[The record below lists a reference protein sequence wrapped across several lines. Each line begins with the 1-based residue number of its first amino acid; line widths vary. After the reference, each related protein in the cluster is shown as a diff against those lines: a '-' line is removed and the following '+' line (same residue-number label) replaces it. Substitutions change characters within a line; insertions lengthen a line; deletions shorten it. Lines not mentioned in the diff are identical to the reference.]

1 MADESMIY
9 ASLEDY
15 KIKIQDLRAELETLT
30 IGSQRYN
37 ETLLELNN
45 TTKEMADKTASAK
58 DATLSLKDNFSDT
71 VSQITGSMGPMS
83 SALGGVTTSITG
95 FQTAWSNLTKVFM
108 ANPWVAA
115 LTLLLGALMAIIKKV
130 SDAIKGNEQTSN
142 KWSKAMATFQPII
155 DAISNAFDWL
165 AEVFVDAISVITDNL
180 PGFLKSFGKGA
191 KKILDFIGSI
201 VDAVLFV
208 PKVISEGLSKA
219 MPTIMK
225 VITGPMRA
233 LSKILSSLGAD
244 DWAAKVNSAA
254 NSVAEFGVDAAK
266 TIESVIKNAGTF
278 IKNLGTKVDSAM
290 SSFAAK
296 MVHSRKLKER
306 DIQLTKEQRQAT
318 DELAQ
323 SQLKQG
329 QIRDQIA
336 KETDPKKQV
345 ALYKQLREEQNKAF
359 DKQKK
364 LAQER
369 YNLALE
375 YSKLTP
381 NDKATNDNLAK
392 LKADITKVDAE
403 REHALARTDRRA
415 TKMQERVN
423 KAMSL
428 GNKKAQDAALKR
440 IAEEE
445 RAAIEASKKVFDD
458 LHDKIKGLDGTTDIL
473 LFDLNEEEKRLK
485 LLGKLDEDAQKTIVN
500 QRYKVRKDDL
510 DSRVKMYEEALKD
523 EKLLDDERKKL
534 TIEYNKLKDEQ
545 YKNDKQHE
553 YDLLA
558 IQINAIKTRRD
569 EATKKATNEQSVETS
584 ASNQQ
589 YYEELKQL
597 NDLYEQG
604 KISYDDYLTGLE
616 IAKQNN
622 EQRLNEITAKGNQER
637 IDALKKYWEDIVAQ
651 YGADSPEALE
661 AYANYQKALTDE
673 NARQSNA
680 RMKKNKEEMQDRIK
694 NLKQNMKIAQQLS
707 RSVANVM
714 GTVSDIM
721 QANIEEKVRRGEISE
736 EEAEKEFE
744 NVKKL
749 QIAEAIINTL
759 TGALQA
765 QLSVWAPGSG
775 IHSVWAKIAMSA
787 ALGIQTLAT
796 GYAQVQKIRNTTFG
810 GGGGGGAAQPTI
822 ITGAATPLL
831 NEAQDLNELDAM
843 YVTGRQP
850 QDQKVYVLESDI
862 TNAQNNRKVRVTE
875 STF

>member
-15 KIKIQDLRAELETLT
+15 KIKISDLRAELETLT

-45 TTKEMADKTASAK
+45 TTKEMTDKTADAK
-58 DATLSLKDNFSDT
+58 VATLSLKDNFSDI
-71 VSQITGSMGPMS
+71 VSQITGSVGPMS
-83 SALGGVTTSITG
+83 TALGGVTTGIAG
-95 FQTAWSNLTKVFM
+95 FQTAWTNLTKVFM

-115 LTLLLGALMAIIKKV
+115 LTVLLGALMTIIKKV
-130 SDAIKGNEQTSN
+130 SDAIKGNETTSN
-142 KWSKAMATFQPII
+142 KWSKAMATFQPIL
-155 DAISNAFDWL
+155 DAITNAFDWL
-165 AEVFVDAISVITDNL
+165 AEVFVDAISTITDNL
-180 PGFLKSFGKGA
+180 PGFLRNFGKGA
-191 KKILDFIGSI
+191 KKVLDFIGGI
-201 VDAVLFV
+201 VDAVLFL
-208 PKVISEGLSKA
+208 PKVVVDAVNSA

-233 LSKILSSLGAD
+233 LSDILAALGAD
-244 DWAAKVNSAA
+244 DWAKTVNAA
-254 NSVAEFGVDAAK
+254 ADSVTEFATDAVD
-266 TIESVIKNAGTF
+266 TVNNLIKNAGSF
-278 IKNLGTKVDSAM
+278 VKELGTKIE
-290 SSFAAK
+290 SSMNSLAGQ
-296 MVHSRKLKER
+296 MEHSRKLKEQE
-306 DIQLTKEQRQAT
+306 IKLTKEQRQAT

-329 QIRDQIA
+329 EIRDQIA

-345 ALYKQLREEQNKAF
+345 ELYKKLREEQNKSF
-359 DKQKK
+359 DKQKE
-364 LAQER
+364 LAKQR
-369 YNLALE
+369 YELALE

-392 LKADITKVDAE
+392 LKAAVTQVDAE
-403 REHALARTDRRA
+403 RAAAMARTDRRA

-423 KAMSL
+423 KAMSA
-428 GNKKAQDAALKR
+428 GNKKAQDEALKR

-445 RAAIEASKKVFDD
+445 RAAIEASKKVFND
-458 LHDKIKGLDGTTDIL
+458 LHDKIKGLDGTTDVL
-473 LFDLNEEEKRLK
+473 LFDLNDQEKRLK
-485 LLGKLDEDAQKTIVN
+485 LLGKLDADAQKTMVN
-500 QRYKVRKDDL
+500 QRYKVQKDDL
-510 DSRVKMYEEALKD
+510 DARMKLYEDAFKNEALM
-523 EKLLDDERKKL
+523 DDERNKL
-534 TIEYNKLKDEQ
+534 TIEYNKLKNQQ
-545 YKNDKQHE
+545 YKLDKQHE

-569 EATKKATNEQSVETS
+569 AATKKATNEQTVETS

-604 KISYDDYLTGLE
+604 KISYNDYLAGLE
-616 IAKQNN
+616 VAKQNN
-622 EQRLNEITAKGNQER
+622 EDRLNEITAKGNQER

-661 AYANYQKALTDE
+661 AHAAYEKALTDE
-673 NARQSNA
+673 TKRQTNE
-680 RMKKNKEEMQDRIK
+680 RIKENKREAQDRIK

-721 QANIEEKVRRGEISE
+721 QANIEEKVKRGEISE

-749 QIAEAIINTL
+749 QIAEAIITTL

-765 QLSVWAPGSG
+765 QMSVWAADSQ
-775 IHSVWAKIAMSA
+775 IHGVWKKIAMSA

-810 GGGGGGAAQPTI
+810 GGGSGSAQPTI

-843 YVTGRQP
+843 YVTGRPP
-850 QDQKVYVLESDI
+850 QDTRVYVLESDI

>member
-15 KIKIQDLRAELETLT
+15 KIKISGLRAELETLT
-30 IGSQRYN
+30 IGSQKYN
-37 ETLLELNN
+37 EVLLELNN
-45 TTKEMADKTASAK
+45 TTKEMSDKTEDAK
-58 DATLSLKDNFSDT
+58 VATLSLKDNFSDI
-71 VSQITGSMGPMS
+71 VSQITGSVGPMS
-83 SALGGVTTSITG
+83 TALGGVTAGIAG
-95 FQTAWSNLTKVFM
+95 FQTAWINLTKVFM

-115 LTLLLGALMAIIKKV
+115 LTVLLGTLMMIIKKV

-142 KWSKAMATFQPII
+142 KWSKAMATFQPIL
-155 DAISNAFDWL
+155 DAITNAFDWL
-165 AEVFVDAISVITDNL
+165 AEVFVDAISTITDNL
-180 PGFLKSFGKGA
+180 PGFLRNFGKGA
-191 KKILDFIGSI
+191 KKVLDFIGSI
-201 VDAVLFV
+201 VDAVLFL
-208 PKVISEGLSKA
+208 PKVVVDAVNSA

-233 LSKILSSLGAD
+233 LSDILAALGAD
-244 DWAAKVNSAA
+244 DWAKAVNAA
-254 NSVAEFGVDAAK
+254 ADSVTEFATDAVD
-266 TIESVIKNAGTF
+266 TVNNLIKNAGSF
-278 IKNLGTKVDSAM
+278 VKELGTKIE
-290 SSFAAK
+290 SSMNSLAGQ
-296 MVHSRKLKER
+296 MEHSRKLKEQE
-306 DIQLTKEQRQAT
+306 IKLTKEQRQAT

-329 QIRDQIA
+329 EIRDKIA
-336 KETDPKKQV
+336 KETDPRKQV
-345 ALYKQLREEQNKAF
+345 ELYKKLREEQNKSF
-359 DKQKK
+359 DKQKE
-364 LAQER
+364 LAKQR

-392 LKADITKVDAE
+392 LKAAITQVDAD
-403 REHALARTDRRA
+403 RAAAFARTDRRA
-415 TKMQERVN
+415 TRMQERVN
-423 KAMSL
+423 KAMAA
-428 GNKKAQDAALKR
+428 GNKKAQDEALKR

-445 RAAIEASKKVFDD
+445 RAAIEASKKVFND
-458 LHDKIKGLDGTTDIL
+458 LHDQIKGLDGTTDVL
-473 LFDLNEEEKRLK
+473 LFDLNEQEKRLK
-485 LLGKLDEDAQKTIVN
+485 LLGKLDADAQKTIVN
-500 QRYKVRKDDL
+500 QRYKVQKDDL
-510 DSRVKMYEEALKD
+510 DARVKMYEDAFKD
-523 EKLLDDERKKL
+523 EKLLDDERNKL
-534 TIEYNKLKDEQ
+534 TIEYNKLKNQQ
-545 YKNDKQHE
+545 YKLDKQHE

-569 EATKKATNEQSVETS
+569 EATKKATNEQSIETS

-604 KISYDDYLTGLE
+604 KISYNDYLAGLE
-616 IAKQNN
+616 TAKQDN
-622 EQRLNEITAKGNQER
+622 EQRLNEITAKGSQER

-651 YGADSPEALE
+651 YGADSTEALE
-661 AYANYQKALTDE
+661 AHAAYEKAMTDE
-673 NARQSNA
+673 TKRQTTERTNQN
-680 RMKKNKEEMQDRIK
+680 KKEMQDRIK

-707 RSVANVM
+707 KSVANVM

-721 QANIEEKVRRGEISE
+721 QANIEEKLKRGEISE

-749 QIAEAIINTL
+749 QIAEAIVNTL

-765 QLSVWAPGSG
+765 QLSVWAPDSQ
-775 IHSVWAKIAMSA
+775 IHGVWTKIAMSA
-787 ALGIQTLAT
+787 LLGAQTLAT

-810 GGGGGGAAQPTI
+810 GGGSGAAQPTI

-831 NEAQDLNELDAM
+831 NEAQDINELDAM
-843 YVTGRQP
+843 YVTGRPP
-850 QDQKVYVLESDI
+850 QDTRVYVLESDI

>member
-15 KIKIQDLRAELETLT
+15 KIKISDLRAELETLT
-30 IGSQRYN
+30 IGSQQYN
-37 ETLLELNN
+37 ATLLELNN
-45 TTKEMADKTASAK
+45 TTKEMADKTEDAK
-58 DATLSLKDNFSDT
+58 VATLSLKDNFSDI
-71 VSQITGSMGPMS
+71 VSQITGSVGPMS
-83 SALGGVTTSITG
+83 TALGGVTTGIAG

-115 LTLLLGALMAIIKKV
+115 LTVLLGALMTIIKKV
-130 SDAIKGNEQTSN
+130 SDAIKGNETTSN
-142 KWSKAMATFQPII
+142 KWSNAMATFQPII
-155 DAISNAFDWL
+155 DAITNAFDWL
-165 AEVFVDAISVITDNL
+165 AEVFVDAISTITDNL
-180 PGFLKSFGKGA
+180 PGFLRNFGKGA
-191 KKILDFIGSI
+191 KKVLDFIGSI
-201 VDAVLFV
+201 VDAVLFL
-208 PKVISEGLSKA
+208 PKVVVDAVTSA

-233 LSKILSSLGAD
+233 LSSILAALGAD
-244 DWAAKVNSAA
+244 DWAKAVNSAA
-254 NSVAEFGVDAAK
+254 DSVVEFGVDAAN
-266 TIESVIKNAGTF
+266 TVNNLIKNAGNF
-278 IKNLGTKVDSAM
+278 VKELGTKIE
-290 SSFAAK
+290 SSMNSLAGQ
-296 MVHSRKLKER
+296 MEHSRKLKEQE
-306 DIQLTKEQRQAT
+306 IKLTKEQRQAT

-329 QIRDQIA
+329 EIRDKIA
-336 KETDPKKQV
+336 KETDPKKQIE
-345 ALYKQLREEQNKAF
+345 LYKQLREEQNKSF
-359 DKQKK
+359 DKQAK
-364 LAQER
+364 LAKQR
-369 YNLALE
+369 YELALE

-381 NDKATNDNLAK
+381 NDKATNDNLAR
-392 LKADITKVDAE
+392 LKAEQTKIEAE
-403 REHALARTDRRA
+403 RAAAMARTDRRA

-423 KAMSL
+423 KAMSA
-428 GNKKAQDAALKR
+428 GNKKAQQEALNR

-445 RAAIEASKKVFDD
+445 RAAIEASKKVFND
-458 LHDKIKGLDGTTDIL
+458 LHDQIKGLDGTTDIL
-473 LFDLNEEEKRLK
+473 LFDLNDQEKRLK
-485 LLGKLDEDAQKTIVN
+485 LLGKLDADAQTTMVN
-500 QRYKVRKDDL
+500 QRYKVQKDDL
-510 DSRVKMYEEALKD
+510 DARMKLYEEAFKNEALM
-523 EKLLDDERKKL
+523 DDERKKM
-534 TIEYNKLKDEQ
+534 TVEYNKLKDKQ
-545 YKNDKQHE
+545 YKLDKQHE

-569 EATKKATNEQSVETS
+569 AATKKATNEQTVETS

-604 KISYDDYLTGLE
+604 KISYNDYLAGLE
-616 IAKQNN
+616 TAKQNN
-622 EQRLNEITAKGNQER
+622 EDRLNEITAKANQER
-637 IDALKKYWEDIVAQ
+637 IDALKKYWDDIVAQ

-661 AYANYQKALTDE
+661 AHAAYEKALTDE
-673 NARQSNA
+673 TKRQTNARIA
-680 RMKKNKEEMQDRIK
+680 ENKREAQDRIK

-707 RSVANVM
+707 KSVANVM

-721 QANIEEKVRRGEISE
+721 QANIEEKLKRGEISE

-765 QLSVWAPGSG
+765 QLSVWAPDSG

-810 GGGGGGAAQPTI
+810 GGGSGAAQPTI

-843 YVTGRQP
+843 YVTGRP
-850 QDQKVYVLESDI
+850 QQDTRVYVLESDI
-862 TNAQNNRKVRVTE
+862 TNAQNNQKVRVTE

>member
-15 KIKIQDLRAELETLT
+15 KIKISELRAELETLT
-30 IGSQRYN
+30 IGSQQYN
-37 ETLLELNN
+37 AVLLELNN
-45 TTKEMADKTASAK
+45 TTKEMTDKTDSAK

-71 VSQITGSMGPMS
+71 VTQITGSVGPMS
-83 SALGGVTTSITG
+83 TALGGVTTSITG
-95 FQTAWSNLTKVFM
+95 FQTAWTNLTKVFM

-115 LTLLLGALMAIIKKV
+115 LTVLLGALMAIIKKV

-142 KWSKAMATFQPII
+142 KWSKAMATFQPIL
-155 DAISNAFDWL
+155 DAITNAFDWL
-165 AEVFVDAISVITDNL
+165 AEVFVDAISTITDNL
-180 PGFLKSFGKGA
+180 PGFLRNFGKGA
-191 KKILDFIGSI
+191 KKVLDFIGSI
-201 VDAVLFV
+201 VDAVLFL
-208 PKVISEGLSKA
+208 PKVVVDAVNSA

-233 LSKILSSLGAD
+233 LSDILAALGAD
-244 DWAAKVNSAA
+244 DWAKTVNAA
-254 NSVAEFGVDAAK
+254 ADSVTEFATDAVD
-266 TIESVIKNAGTF
+266 TVNNLIKNAGSF
-278 IKNLGTKVDSAM
+278 VKELGTKIE
-290 SSFAAK
+290 SSMNSLAGQ
-296 MVHSRKLKER
+296 MEHSRKLKER
-306 DIQLTKEQRQAT
+306 EIQLTKDQRQAT

-329 QIRDQIA
+329 EIRDKIA
-336 KETDPKKQV
+336 KETDPRKQV
-345 ALYKQLREEQNKAF
+345 ELYKQLADEQNKAY
-359 DKQKK
+359 DKQAK
-364 LAQER
+364 LAKQR
-369 YNLALE
+369 YELALE

-381 NDKATNDNLAK
+381 NDKEVNDTLAK
-392 LKADITKVDAE
+392 YKAAITQVEADRA
-403 REHALARTDRRA
+403 AAMARTHRRA
-415 TKMQERVN
+415 TRMQERVN
-423 KAMSL
+423 KAMSA
-428 GNKKAQDAALKR
+428 GNKKAQQEALNR

-445 RAAIEASKKVFDD
+445 RAAIEASKKVFND
-458 LHDKIKGLDGTTDIL
+458 LHDQIKGLDGTTDVL
-473 LFDLNEEEKRLK
+473 LFDLNEQEKRLK
-485 LLGKLDEDAQKTIVN
+485 LLGKLDADAQKTIVN
-500 QRYKVRKDDL
+500 QRYKVQKDDL
-510 DSRVKMYEEALKD
+510 DARMKLYEDAFKNEA
-523 EKLLDDERKKL
+523 LLDDERNKL
-534 TIEYNKLKDEQ
+534 TIEYNKLKNQQ
-545 YKNDKQHE
+545 YKLDKQHE

-569 EATKKATNEQSVETS
+569 EATKKATNEQSIETS

-604 KISYDDYLTGLE
+604 KISYNDYLAGLE
-616 IAKQNN
+616 TAKQDN
-622 EQRLNEITAKGNQER
+622 EQRLNEITEKGNQER

-651 YGADSPEALE
+651 YGADSTEALDAHA
-661 AYANYQKALTDE
+661 AYEKAMTDE
-673 NARQSNA
+673 TKRQTTERTNQN
-680 RMKKNKEEMQDRIK
+680 KKEMQDRIK

-707 RSVANVM
+707 KSVANVM

-721 QANIEEKVRRGEISE
+721 QANIEEKVKRGEISE

-749 QIAEAIINTL
+749 QIAEAIVNTL

-765 QLSVWAPGSG
+765 QLSVWAPDSQ
-775 IHSVWAKIAMSA
+775 IHGVWTKIAMSA
-787 ALGIQTLAT
+787 LLGAQTLAT

-810 GGGGGGAAQPTI
+810 GGGSGAAQPTI

-831 NEAQDLNELDAM
+831 NEAQDLNDLDAM

-850 QDQKVYVLESDI
+850 QDTRVYVLESDI

>member
-83 SALGGVTTSITG
+83 TALGGVTTGITG
-95 FQTAWSNLTKVFM
+95 FQTAWSNLTKAFM

-115 LTLLLGALMAIIKKV
+115 LTIALGALMAIIKKV

-142 KWSKAMATFQPII
+142 KWSKAMATFQPIL

-165 AEVFVDAISVITDNL
+165 AEVFVDAISTITDNL

-191 KKILDFIGSI
+191 KKVLDFIGSI

-233 LSKILSSLGAD
+233 LSKILSALGAD

-254 NSVAEFGVDAAK
+254 NSVTEFAVDASK
-266 TIESVIKNAGTF
+266 TIENVIKNAGTF
-278 IKNLGTKVDSAM
+278 IKELGTKVDSAM

-589 YYEELKQL
+589 YYEELKRL

-637 IDALKKYWEDIVAQ
+637 IDALKKYWEDVVAQ
-651 YGADSPEALE
+651 YGADSTQALE

-680 RMKKNKEEMQDRIK
+680 RMKKNKEEMQTSLQR
-694 NLKQNMKIAQQLS
+694 LKQNMKIAQQLS

-721 QANIEEKVRRGEISE
+721 QANIEEKLKRGEISE

-850 QDQKVYVLESDI
+850 QDTRVYVLESDI

>member
-15 KIKIQDLRAELETLT
+15 KIKITDLRTELETLT
-30 IGSQRYN
+30 VGSQKYN

-45 TTKEMADKTASAK
+45 TTKEMTDKTEAAK
-58 DATLSLKDNFSDT
+58 VATLSLKDNFSDI
-71 VSQITGSMGPMS
+71 VSKITGSVGPMS
-83 SALGGVTTSITG
+83 TALGGATAGIAG
-95 FQTAWSNLTKVFM
+95 FQTAWSSLTKVFM

-115 LTLLLGALMAIIKKV
+115 LTVLLGALMAIIKKV

-142 KWSKAMATFQPII
+142 KWSKAMATFKPIL
-155 DAISNAFDWL
+155 DAITNAFDWL
-165 AEVFVDAISVITDNL
+165 AQVFVDAISTITDHL
-180 PGFLKSFGKGA
+180 PGFLRNFGKGA
-191 KKILDFIGSI
+191 KKVLDIIGGI

-208 PKVISEGLSKA
+208 PKVIAEGLSKA

-233 LSKILSSLGAD
+233 LSKILSALGAD
-244 DWAAKVNSAA
+244 DWAAKINSAA
-254 NSVAEFGVDAAK
+254 NSVAEFGVDVAK
-266 TIESVIKNAGTF
+266 TYESIIKNAGSF

-290 SSFAAK
+290 NSLAGK
-296 MVHSRKLKER
+296 MEHSQKLKEKE
-306 DIQLTKEQRQAT
+306 IQLTKDQREAT
-318 DELAQ
+318 DQLAQ
-323 SQLKQG
+323 SQLRQG
-329 QIRDQIA
+329 EIRDKIA
-336 KETDPKKQV
+336 KETNPKKQLE
-345 ALYKQLREEQNKAF
+345 LYKQLREEQNKSF
-359 DKQKK
+359 DKQKE
-364 LAQER
+364 LAKRR
-369 YNLALE
+369 YELALE

-381 NDKATNDNLAK
+381 NDKTTNDNLAK
-392 LKADITKVDAE
+392 YKAAITQVDAE
-403 REHALARTDRRA
+403 RAAAMARTDRRA
-415 TKMQERVN
+415 TKMQQRIN
-423 KAMSL
+423 KAMSS
-428 GNKKAQDAALKR
+428 GNKKAQQEALKR
-440 IAEEE
+440 IADEE
-445 RAAIEASKKVFDD
+445 RAAIQASKKIFDD

-473 LFDLNEEEKRLK
+473 LFDLTEEEKRLK
-485 LLGKLDEDAQKTIVN
+485 LLGKLDVNAQKTIAE

-510 DSRVKMYEEALKD
+510 DSRIKMYEEALKNED
-523 EKLLDDERKKL
+523 LLDEERKKM
-534 TIEYNKLKDEQ
+534 TEEYNKLKNEQ
-545 YKNDKQHE
+545 YKLDKQHE

-569 EATKKATNEQSVETS
+569 EATKKATNEQTVESS
-584 ASNQQ
+584 AANQQ

-604 KISYDDYLTGLE
+604 KISYNDYLAGLE
-616 IAKQNN
+616 TAKQNN
-622 EQRLNEITAKGNQER
+622 EDRLNEITAKGNQER

-651 YGADSPEALE
+651 YGEDSPEALE
-661 AYANYQKALTDE
+661 AHAAYEQALTDE
-673 NARQSNA
+673 TKRQTDSRIA
-680 RMKKNKEEMQDRIK
+680 ENKREAQDRIK

-721 QANIEEKVRRGEISE
+721 QENIEEKVKRGEISE

-765 QLSVWAPGSG
+765 QMSVWAPDSQ
-775 IHSVWAKIAMSA
+775 IHGVWTKIAMSA

-810 GGGGGGAAQPTI
+810 GGGASGAAQPTI

-831 NEAQDLNELDAM
+831 NEAHDLNELDAM
-843 YVTGRQP
+843 YVTGQ
-850 QDQKVYVLESDI
+850 QKETRVYVLESDI
-862 TNAQNNRKVRVTE
+862 TNAQNKQKVRVTE

>member
-15 KIKIQDLRAELETLT
+15 KIKITDLRTELETLT
-30 IGSQRYN
+30 IGSQKYN

-45 TTKEMADKTASAK
+45 TTKEMADKTETAK
-58 DATLSLKDNFSDT
+58 VATLSLKDNFSDI
-71 VSQITGSMGPMS
+71 VSKISGSLGPMS
-83 SALGGVTTSITG
+83 TALGGVTTGIAG
-95 FQTAWSNLTKVFM
+95 FQAAWSSLTKVFM
-108 ANPWVAA
+108 ANPWVAV
-115 LTLLLGALMAIIKKV
+115 LTVLLGALMTIIKKV

-142 KWSKAMATFQPII
+142 KWKKAMATFQPII
-155 DAISNAFDWL
+155 DAITNAFDWL
-165 AEVFVDAISVITDNL
+165 AQVFVDAISTITDHL
-180 PGFLKSFGKGA
+180 PGFLRNFGKGA
-191 KKILDFIGSI
+191 KKVLEFIGGI

-225 VITGPMRA
+225 VITGPMRGLA
-233 LSKILSSLGAD
+233 KILSALGAD
-244 DWAAKVNSAA
+244 DWAKKVNSAA
-254 NSVAEFGVDAAK
+254 NSVAEFGVYAGK
-266 TIESVIKNAGTF
+266 TIEGVIKNAGAF
-278 IKNLGTKVDSAM
+278 IKELGTKVDNAM
-290 SSFAAK
+290 NSFAGK
-296 MVHSRKLKER
+296 MEHSRKLKEQE
-306 DIQLTKEQRQAT
+306 IKLTKDQRDAT

-329 QIRDQIA
+329 EIRDKIA
-336 KETDPKKQV
+336 KETNPKKQLE
-345 ALYKQLREEQNKAF
+345 LYKQLREEQNKSF
-359 DKQKK
+359 DKQKE
-364 LAQER
+364 LAKRR
-369 YNLALE
+369 YELALE

-392 LKADITKVDAE
+392 YKAAITQVDAE
-403 REHALARTDRRA
+403 RAAAMARTDRRA
-415 TKMQERVN
+415 TKMQQRIN
-423 KAMSL
+423 KAMSA
-428 GNKKAQDAALKR
+428 GNKKAQQEALNR

-445 RAAIEASKKVFDD
+445 RAAIQASKKIFDD
-458 LHDKIKGLDGTTDIL
+458 LHDKIKDLDGTTDIL
-473 LFDLNEEEKRLK
+473 LFDLTEEEKRLK
-485 LLGKLDEDAQKTIVN
+485 LLGKLDADAQKTIVN
-500 QRYKVRKDDL
+500 QRYKIRKDDL
-510 DSRVKMYEEALKD
+510 DSRIKMYEEALNKED
-523 EKLLDDERKKL
+523 LLDEERKKL
-534 TIEYNKLKDEQ
+534 TEEYNKLKNEQ
-545 YKNDKQHE
+545 YKLDKQHE

-569 EATKKATNEQSVETS
+569 EATKKATNEQKVETS

-604 KISYDDYLTGLE
+604 KISYNDYLAGLE
-616 IAKQNN
+616 TAKQNN
-622 EQRLNEITAKGNQER
+622 EDRLNEITAKGNQER

-651 YGADSPEALE
+651 FGEDSPEALE
-661 AYANYQKALTDE
+661 AYANYQQAMTDE
-673 NARQSNA
+673 TKRQTDARIA
-680 RMKKNKEEMQDRIK
+680 ENKREAQDRIK

-721 QANIEEKVRRGEISE
+721 QENIEEKVKRGEISE

-765 QLSVWAPGSG
+765 QMSVWAPDSQ
-775 IHSVWAKIAMSA
+775 IHGVWTKIAMSA

-810 GGGGGGAAQPTI
+810 GGGASGAAQPTI

-843 YVTGRQP
+843 YVTGQ
-850 QDQKVYVLESDI
+850 QKDTRVYVLESDI
-862 TNAQNNRKVRVTE
+862 TNAQNKQKVRVTE

>member
-15 KIKIQDLRAELETLT
+15 KIKIQDLRTELETLT

-45 TTKEMADKTASAK
+45 TTKEMADKTESAK
-58 DATLSLKDNFSDT
+58 VATVSLKDNFSDV
-71 VSQITGSMGPMS
+71 VSQITGSVGPMS
-83 SALGGVTTSITG
+83 TALGGVTTGITG

-115 LTLLLGALMAIIKKV
+115 LTVLLGALMTIIKKV
-130 SDAIKGNEQTSN
+130 SDAIKGNETTSN
-142 KWSKAMATFQPII
+142 KWSKAMATFQPIL
-155 DAISNAFDWL
+155 DAITNAFDWL
-165 AEVFVDAISVITDNL
+165 AEVFVDAISTITDNL
-180 PGFLKSFGKGA
+180 PGFLRNFGKGA
-191 KKILDFIGSI
+191 KKVLDFIGGI
-201 VDAVLFV
+201 VDAVLFL
-208 PKVISEGLSKA
+208 PKVVVDAVNSA

-233 LSKILSSLGAD
+233 LSDILAALGAD
-244 DWAAKVNSAA
+244 DWAKTVNAA
-254 NSVAEFGVDAAK
+254 ADSVTEFATDAVD
-266 TIESVIKNAGTF
+266 TVNNLIKNAGSF
-278 IKNLGTKVDSAM
+278 VKELGTKIE
-290 SSFAAK
+290 SSMNSLAGQ
-296 MVHSRKLKER
+296 MEHSRKLKEQE
-306 DIQLTKEQRQAT
+306 IKLTKEQRQAT

-329 QIRDQIA
+329 EIRDKIA
-336 KETDPKKQV
+336 KETDPKKQIE
-345 ALYKQLREEQNKAF
+345 LYKQLEDEQNKAY
-359 DKQKK
+359 DKQAK
-364 LAQER
+364 LAKQR
-369 YNLALE
+369 YDLAVQ
-375 YSKLTP
+375 YAALTP
-381 NDKATNDNLAK
+381 NDKAANDNLAN
-392 LKADITKVDAE
+392 LKANITKIEAE
-403 REHALARTDRRA
+403 RAAALARTHRRA

-423 KAMSL
+423 KAMSA
-428 GNKKAQDAALKR
+428 GNKKAQQEALNR

-458 LHDKIKGLDGTTDIL
+458 LHDKIKGLDGTTDVL
-473 LFDLNEEEKRLK
+473 LFDLNEQEKRLK
-485 LLGKLDEDAQKTIVN
+485 LLGKLDADAQKTIVN
-500 QRYKVRKDDL
+500 QRYKVQKDDL
-510 DSRVKMYEEALKD
+510 DARVKMYEDAFKD
-523 EKLLDDERKKL
+523 EKLLEDERNKL
-534 TIEYNKLKDEQ
+534 TIEYNKLKNEQ
-545 YKNDKQHE
+545 YKLDKQHE

-584 ASNQQ
+584 ASNQT

-622 EQRLNEITAKGNQER
+622 EQRLNEITEKGNQER

-651 YGADSPEALE
+651 YGADSSQALE
-661 AYANYQKALTDE
+661 AHAAYEKALTDE
-673 NARQSNA
+673 TKRQTDARVAENKREAQA
-680 RMKKNKEEMQDRIK
+680 RLK

-721 QANIEEKVRRGEISE
+721 QANIEEKIKRGEISE

-810 GGGGGGAAQPTI
+810 GGGGSGAAQPTI

-843 YVTGRQP
+843 YVTGQ
-850 QDQKVYVLESDI
+850 QKDQKVYIVEHEIADALDH
-862 TNAQNNRKVRVTE
+862 RRVVMQET
-875 STF
+875 TF

>member
-15 KIKIQDLRAELETLT
+15 KIKIQDLRTELETLT

-45 TTKEMADKTASAK
+45 TTKEMTDKTESAK
-58 DATLSLKDNFSDT
+58 VATVSLKDNFSD
-71 VSQITGSMGPMS
+71 VASQITGSMGPMS
-83 SALGGVTTSITG
+83 SALGGVTTGITG

-142 KWSKAMATFQPII
+142 KWKKAMATFQPIL

-165 AEVFVDAISVITDNL
+165 AEVFVDAISTITDNL

-191 KKILDFIGSI
+191 KKVLDFIGSI

-244 DWAAKVNSAA
+244 DWAAKVNEAA
-254 NSVAEFGVDAAK
+254 NSVAEFGEGAAK
-266 TIESVIKNAGTF
+266 TIENVIKNAGTF
-278 IKNLGTKVDSAM
+278 IKDLGTKIDSAM
-290 SSFAAK
+290 SSFAGK
-296 MVHSRKLKER
+296 MVHAQKLQERQNKLVKE
-306 DIQLTKEQRQAT
+306 ERQAT

-329 QIRDQIA
+329 EIRDKIA
-336 KETDPKKQV
+336 KETDPRKQV
-345 ALYKQLREEQNKAF
+345 ELYKKLREEQNKAF
-359 DKQKK
+359 DKQKE
-364 LAQER
+364 LAQKR
-369 YNLALE
+369 YDLALE
-375 YSKLTP
+375 YSKLTA
-381 NDKATNDNLAK
+381 NDKATNDTLAK
-392 LKADITKVDAE
+392 YKAAITQVDAD
-403 REHALARTDRRA
+403 RAAAMARTDRRA

-458 LHDKIKGLDGTTDIL
+458 LHDKIKGLDGTTDVL
-473 LFDLNEEEKRLK
+473 LFDLNEQEKRLK
-485 LLGKLDEDAQKTIVN
+485 LLGKLDADAQKTIVN
-500 QRYKVRKDDL
+500 QRYKVQKDDL
-510 DSRVKMYEEALKD
+510 DARVKMYEAAFKD

-534 TIEYNKLKDEQ
+534 TIEYNKLKDQQ
-545 YKNDKQHE
+545 YKLDKQHE

-569 EATKKATNEQSVETS
+569 EATKKATNEQTIETS

-589 YYEELKQL
+589 YYEELQRL

-604 KISYDDYLTGLE
+604 KISYEDYLNGLE
-616 IAKQNN
+616 TAKQNN
-622 EQRLNEITAKGNQER
+622 EDRLNEITAKGNQER

-651 YGADSPEALE
+651 FGADSPQALE

-673 NARQSNA
+673 NAKQTDA
-680 RMKKNKEEMQDRIK
+680 RIKKNKQEMQDRIK

-721 QANIEEKVRRGEISE
+721 QANIEEKVKRGEISE

-810 GGGGGGAAQPTI
+810 GGGGSGAAQPTI